1 MVSVVGM
8 KTVETKMVNGMTV
21 YLNSDAE
28 LLDEV
33 VVVAYDTVR
42 KESLTGSASQIDNK
56 TNEKRVAA
64 STTAAI
70 ESAAPGIQVNDSY
83 GEPDVGP
90 SILLRGTIA
99 SSWLSTMQQQV
110 TQVMAMNTLY
120 QMQNKYV
127 RILS

>member
-42 KESLTGSASQIDNK
+42 KESLTGSAS
-56 TNEKRVAA
+56 
-64 STTAAI
+64 
-70 ESAAPGIQVNDSY
+70 
-83 GEPDVGP
+83 
-90 SILLRGTIA
+90 
-99 SSWLSTMQQQV
+99 
-110 TQVMAMNTLY
+110 
-120 QMQNKYV
+120 
-127 RILS
+127 